1 MTQLVGTPETMIK
14 ARLALKSFGYAY
26 SGPETLGD
34 GTDVHA
40 AIDRIIDA
48 LSEIPPIRRSNR
60 VYIEV
65 CSNDIYAC
73 GMAIEG
79 DHWLR
84 RFWLENGFELPSA
97 PPRKM
102 RRFH

>member
-1 MTQLVGTPETMIK
+1 
-14 ARLALKSFGYAY
+14 
-26 SGPETLGD
+26 
-34 GTDVHA
+34 
-40 AIDRIIDA
+40 
-48 LSEIPPIRRSNR
+48 
-60 VYIEV
+60 
-65 CSNDIYAC
+65 
-73 GMAIEG
+73 MAIEG